1 MRKTIHRDD
10 AKFRNWEKEFNKAG
24 YIYGLQRNVKFRKFG
39 ADYVSKWY
47 SRVILFKNF
56 TKAIEWYLVGS
67 GARQLG
73 DEYDKRVFEECY
85 NGRIQK

>member
-10 AKFRNWEKEFNKAG
+10 AKFRDWEKEFNKAG

-47 SRVILFKNF
+47 SKVILFKNF
-56 TKAIEWYLVGS
+56 DRAIEWYLS
-67 GARQLG
+67 GEGVRLLG
-73 DEYDKRVFEECY
+73 GEYDKREFFEMY
-85 NGRIQK
+85 GG